1 MDEQQLLFLDFE
13 FTMPQNRKK
22 PKGFFPEIIEVGIV
36 SVVNHVVVDTYS
48 SYVKPATFSVLTER
62 CKTFLGIQQEA
73 VDSGISFAMLVE
85 RLASYEKRCNTTV
98 VTWGNMDMKVL
109 KNNCEVA
116 NIPYPF
122 AGKCRDL
129 SLEYKRFFGER
140 NQTGLWKAIEAY
152 GKVGTGKHHCALDD
166 AMTTYNIFK
175 LVEKDK
181 QYLVKPAP
189 PTLGELVDFS
199 KVLKRVSAQ

>member
-73 VDSGISFAMLVE
+73 VDNGISFAMLVE

-109 KNNCEVA
+109 KNNCKVA

-122 AGKCRDL
+122 AGQCRDL

>member
-1 MDEQQLLFLDFE
+1 MDEQQFLFLDFE

-48 SYVKPATFSVLTER
+48 SYVKPETFSALTER

-73 VDSGISFAMLVE
+73 VDNGISFAMLVE
-85 RLASYEKRCNTTV
+85 RLANYEKRCSATV

-109 KNNCEVA
+109 KQNCEA
-116 NIPYPF
+116 ASIPYPF
-122 AGKCRDL
+122 AGQCRDL

>member
-22 PKGFFPEIIEVGIV
+22 PKGFFSEIIEVGIV

-73 VDSGISFAMLVE
+73 VDNGISFTMLVE
-85 RLASYEKRCNTTV
+85 RLANYEKRCSATV

-109 KNNCEVA
+109 KQNCEVA

-122 AGKCRDL
+122 AGQCRDL